1 MPQRKLLRL
10 AVSLPIFVM
19 LFCFNLQH
27 AEAQIEGTVRG
38 RITVGNN
45 RFSVNGGL
53 PPTPLTRVPVR
64 RVIVSVRANGVA
76 TNNQA
81 NADNPT
87 FFAVTDANG
96 NFELPWLDNTRD
108 AFPASLRV
116 TVWFESSTEEGAT
129 GERRPT
135 GLFRV
140 MRVVLGGE
148 ASADQSFIRSV
159 NGPNLLNL
167 GALNA
172 TANDETAAY
181 LTTDEFFHNIVRGSS
196 VLPERMQGLLV
207 KTQVPSFNF
216 NFGVTPLR
224 REVFVAAG
232 TPRTAPMIVAH
243 ELGHALTWNALG
255 LDLAPIVPVTDYV
268 FPPGGI
274 LPSWSRTTREFSKAA
289 FLEGFADA
297 WAVVWAFGS
306 NANAS
311 FSSGGNTFNVENA
324 RVTNSGGQVVLD
336 CQTVFNAHEFPFCH
350 TAAVMDLLDND
361 GAGGDGVNM
370 SIATLVRT
378 LNRFDEDCVL
388 NGCLHEVGVDAL
400 NHHDF
405 RCNASGAQRRALI
418 RSVWQGNGINGGPT
432 SFCPS

>member
-10 AVSLPIFVM
+10 AVSLPIFIM

-27 AEAQIEGTVRG
+27 AEARIEGTVRG

-45 RFSVNGGL
+45 RFSVNEVSPPSPL
-53 PPTPLTRVPVR
+53 PIVSVR
-64 RVIVSVRANGVA
+64 RVIVSVRALGVA
-76 TNNQA
+76 TNNEL
-81 NADNPT
+81 NPVNPT

-108 AFPASLRV
+108 NFPGSLSV
-116 TVWFESSTEEGAT
+116 TVWFDSSTEEGAT
-129 GERRPT
+129 GNRRPT
-135 GLFRV
+135 SLFRV
-140 MRVVLGGE
+140 MRVVLGGA
-148 ASADQSFIRSV
+148 ASADQSFTRSV
-159 NGPNLLNL
+159 NGPNPNL
-167 GALNA
+167 GALRA
-172 TANDETAAY
+172 VANDETAAY
-181 LTTDEFFHNIVRGSS
+181 LTTDEFFHNIVRDSS
-196 VLPERMQGLLV
+196 VLPERMQGLVV
-207 KTQVPSFNF
+207 KTRVPNFNF

-224 REVFVAAG
+224 GEVFIAAG
-232 TPRTAPMIVAH
+232 TPRTSPMIVAH
-243 ELGHALTWNALG
+243 ELGHALTWNGLG
-255 LDLAPIVPVTDYV
+255 LELAPIVPITDYV
-268 FPPGGI
+268 FPPGGV

-311 FSSGGNTFNVENA
+311 FSRSGTTFNVENA
-324 RVTNSGGQVVLD
+324 RVTNSSGQVVLD
-336 CQTVFNAHEFPFCH
+336 CTTVFNAHEFPFCH

-361 GAGGDGVNM
+361 GTGNGDGVNM

-378 LNRFDEDCVL
+378 LNRFDDCVL

-405 RCNASGAQRRALI
+405 RCNASGSRRRALI
-418 RSVWQGNGINGGPT
+418 REVWQLNGINGGPT